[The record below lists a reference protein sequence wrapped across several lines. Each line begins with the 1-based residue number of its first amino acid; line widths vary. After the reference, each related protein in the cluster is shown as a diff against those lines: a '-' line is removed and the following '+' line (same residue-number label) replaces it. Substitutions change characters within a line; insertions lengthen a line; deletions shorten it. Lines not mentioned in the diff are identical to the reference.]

1 MVECLEHQGNEE
13 LSMGEVAT
21 IGLDLAK
28 NVFQVH
34 GIDAVGNVLVRRQ
47 LRRAEVLEFF
57 AKIGPCLVGMEACA
71 TAPHW
76 ARAITRLGHRVKL
89 LPPAYVKPYVKRGKT
104 DAADAEAI
112 AEAVTRPTMRFVAVK
127 TAEQQSALTLHKARD
142 LLVRQRTA
150 LLNALRGHMGEFGII
165 APQGA
170 KKVAWLIEVLHTAA
184 ETIPDLARDAL
195 HVIVDQLRLLEIGIR
210 KAEAR
215 IVAWHRANEASRR
228 LATIPGIG
236 PITASAI
243 AATVPDARLFD
254 SGRQFAAWLGLTPQ
268 PRSSGGKERLGRISR
283 QGNRYVRRLLV
294 TGVTA
299 VTRYARA
306 KRGRNPWL
314 TRLLERKPARLVSL
328 ALANKTARI
337 AWAVLARRTRYVV
350 PAT

>member
-1 MVECLEHQGNEE
+1 
-13 LSMGEVAT
+13 MGEVAT

-184 ETIPDLARDAL
+184 ETIPDRRHGAR
-195 HVIVDQLRLLEIGIR
+195 
-210 KAEAR
+210 
-215 IVAWHRANEASRR
+215 RA
-228 LATIPGIG
+228 P
-236 PITASAI
+236 
-243 AATVPDARLFD
+243 V
-254 SGRQFAAWLGLTPQ
+254 
-268 PRSSGGKERLGRISR
+268 RLGAPVRGMARSNATAQKQRWQGAPGAHQPAGQSLRATPAGHRGDRGDPLR
-283 QGNRYVRRLLV
+283 QGE
-294 TGVTA
+294 
-299 VTRYARA
+299 TR
-306 KRGRNPWL
+306 
-314 TRLLERKPARLVSL
+314 S
-328 ALANKTARI
+328 
-337 AWAVLARRTRYVV
+337 
-350 PAT
+350 